1 MTFFKKSSRANN
13 ESPQRSPSPTD
24 DTSLSD
30 PELSQTQPTRTP
42 VPKLQLLTVC
52 VSRIAEPLAYSQIFP
67 YVNQMVWDLGV
78 TDNPKKVGFYSGII
92 DSAFAFAQLFTVYS
106 FGALSD
112 RIGRKPVILF
122 GTFGVAISAAFFGLS
137 DSFVHMVGARTLAG
151 LLSGYVAVLHS
162 VLGEM
167 SDETNQASIYPLY
180 SLCYPI
186 GTFIGPMIGG
196 ALAQPNENIPY
207 LIPSFLTSLFDKYPY
222 LLPSGAAAT
231 IAAIS
236 FGFVLIF
243 MKETLPSKV
252 RRKLAANSGA
262 STPSSSYGTRGR
274 TKRAGA
280 SRDVSPSTTAVERSR
295 GSSVSTC
302 VGEPRSTKCVNESDP
317 LLEDEDAPHS
327 WTIWELLKLPRLRQ
341 LFTSAIAMS
350 FLAEAY
356 IVVFVLFCYTSI
368 QDGGLGFDPAA
379 IGFALSTAGIISF
392 ALQIVILPII
402 LRRFKPTQTFRVCMG
417 TWPIAFA
424 LPAVLN
430 TIARAS
436 SDNGA
441 HEIGKEAKAVI
452 WVLIWVSQVLT
463 KFGCMGYGMNMIIAR
478 QSAPDQRALGATNG
492 LNQFSL
498 CLARMFAPTA
508 VSTLFAL
515 SSEHNILGGHLV
527 WVVMVLLA
535 LVGMRFSPSDL

>member
-1 MTFFKKSSRANN
+1 MTFFKKISGANTK
-13 ESPQRSPSPTD
+13 SPERSPSPAD

-30 PELSQTQPTRTP
+30 PEISQAQPARTP
-42 VPKLQLLTVC
+42 VPKLQLLSVC
-52 VSRIAEPLAYSQIFP
+52 ISRIAEPLAYSQIFP

-92 DSAFAFAQLFTVYS
+92 DSSFAFAQLFTVYS
-106 FGALSD
+106 YGALSD

-122 GTFGVAISAAFFGLS
+122 GTFGVSLCAALFGLS
-137 DSFVHMVGARTLAG
+137 SSFVHMVGARTLAG

-167 SDETNQASIYPLY
+167 SDETNQAAVYPIY

-186 GTFIGPMIGG
+186 GTFIGPLIGG
-196 ALAQPNENIPY
+196 ALAQPNVNIPSV
-207 LIPSFLTSLFDKYPY
+207 IPSFLTSLFDKYPY
-222 LLPSGAAAT
+222 LLPSGASAA

-236 FGFVLIF
+236 FTFVLIF

-252 RRKLAANSGA
+252 RRKLAGNSGA

-274 TKRAGA
+274 TKRDGP
-280 SRDVSPSTTAVERSR
+280 SRGVSPSSTAVDRSR

-302 VGEPRSTKCVNESDP
+302 VGEARLTKSVNENDA
-317 LLEDEDAPHS
+317 LLGLEDEPHN
-327 WTIWELLKLPRLRQ
+327 WTIWELLKLPRLRE
-341 LFTSAIAMS
+341 LYISAVVLS

-356 IVVFVLFCYTSI
+356 LVVFVLFCYTSI

-379 IGFALSTAGIISF
+379 IGFALSTAGVISF
-392 ALQIVILPII
+392 ALQIVLLPI
-402 LRRFKPTQTFRVCMG
+402 LVRRFRPTQTFRVCMA

-424 LPAVLN
+424 IPPILN
-430 TIARAS
+430 TIARVS

-441 HEIGKEAKAVI
+441 HEIGKEATAAI
-452 WVLIWVSQVLT
+452 WIIIWVSQVLS
-463 KFGCMGYGMNMIIAR
+463 KFGCMAYGMNMLIAR

-492 LNQFSL
+492 LN
-498 CLARMFAPTA
+498 
-508 VSTLFAL
+508 
-515 SSEHNILGGHLV
+515 
-527 WVVMVLLA
+527 
-535 LVGMRFSPSDL
+535 